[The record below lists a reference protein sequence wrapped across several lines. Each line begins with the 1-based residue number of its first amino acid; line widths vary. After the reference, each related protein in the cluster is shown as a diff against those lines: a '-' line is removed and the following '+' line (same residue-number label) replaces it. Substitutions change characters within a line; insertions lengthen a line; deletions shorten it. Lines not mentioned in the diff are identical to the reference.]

1 MRSVEFEWDDR
12 NLDHI
17 ALHSVEPDEA
27 EAVLDNNPLVLRTA
41 DGKYLGYGQTD
52 GGRYLLVVFIRK
64 SMAVVRVITA
74 RDLTDGERRC
84 NFVGGGGKMAEIP
97 SFADEEAAAAW
108 FATHDTGP
116 YMAGLEEVT
125 EPMPVV
131 RSAARK
137 KPVGLRI
144 RADYLDALKQVAA
157 RKGIPYQTLI
167 QMWLVEK
174 LRQEAPDL
182 LDR

>member
-1 MRSVEFEWDDR
+1 M
-12 NLDHI
+12 
-17 ALHSVEPDEA
+17 
-27 EAVLDNNPLVLRTA
+27 
-41 DGKYLGYGQTD
+41 
-52 GGRYLLVVFIRK
+52 
-64 SMAVVRVITA
+64 
-74 RDLTDGERRC
+74 
-84 NFVGGGGKMAEIP
+84 
-97 SFADEEAAAAW
+97 
-108 FATHDTGP
+108 
-116 YMAGLEEVT
+116 
-125 EPMPVV
+125 V

-182 LDR
+182 WIGSRPPCECRQAAGRFQTGPYTAKLAGCGWAAGRFETGPYTALPR